1 MKRVYAILCIL
12 GLALPYYFFVP
23 FVLSNGLNIPV
34 FINQLFQNQISAFF
48 GADVVVSSLVLWA
61 FIYYETRKLPMK
73 AWWLAILANLTV
85 GVSLA
90 LPLFLLLREIEIDK
104 GKSLLVD

>member
-1 MKRVYAILCIL
+1 MKPIYAILCVL
-12 GLALPYYFFVP
+12 GFALPCYFFIP
-23 FVLSNGLNIPV
+23 FVLSHGLNLAL
-34 FINQLFQNQISAFF
+34 FMNQLGQNQISAFF

-61 FIYYETRKLPMK
+61 FIYHETRKLTIK

-90 LPLFLLLREIEIDK
+90 LPLFLLLREMEIEK
-104 GKSLLVD
+104 GKC